1 MFINAFIVSLTSLN
15 TYSHFILHNFLT
27 KNYDQVDASKQLLDK
42 TDNHSDKKDE
52 GSVRKDSSGYIIP
65 VTSDGHSRVI
75 SDDKMDEGN
84 ILDDDNIYEAG
95 EFYE

>member
-15 TYSHFILHNFLT
+15 TYSHLILHNFLT
-27 KNYDQVDASKQLLDK
+27 KNYNQVDASKQLLDK
-42 TDNHSDKKDE
+42 TDNHSKEKDE
-52 GSVRKDSSGYIIP
+52 GSVREDSSGDIIP
-65 VTSDGHSRVI
+65 ISSDNHSRAI